1 VKPIEEVFAI
11 DKLTVKFKDH
21 SQITIKTKRN
31 IAMNYWNVDYAH
43 KAHHI
48 REAYI
53 DTYPMKNH
61 PRQWLAGGPPS
72 GAAEEKTL

>member
-1 VKPIEEVFAI
+1 
-11 DKLTVKFKDH
+11 
-21 SQITIKTKRN
+21 
-31 IAMNYWNVDYAH
+31 MNYWNVDYAH

-53 DTYPMKNH
+53 DTYPIKNH
-61 PRQWLAGGPPS
+61 TRQWLAGDPPS